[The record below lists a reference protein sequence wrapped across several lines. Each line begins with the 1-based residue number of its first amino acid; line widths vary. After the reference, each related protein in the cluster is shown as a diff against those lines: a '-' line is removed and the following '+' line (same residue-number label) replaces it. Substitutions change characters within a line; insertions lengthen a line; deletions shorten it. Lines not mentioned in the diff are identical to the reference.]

1 MTIAPIVRTV
11 EVRARPERAFE
22 LFTRRFAEWWPK
34 GRTPAASPH
43 VEVVLEPHV
52 GGRWFEIDAA
62 GVQTHWGKVLA
73 WDPPGRLVL
82 AWQLNSRF
90 EYDPALETEVEVT
103 FAPQGEGT
111 RVTLE
116 HRHLERFGADA
127 ERMAGQL
134 GGGWPGFLNDFAQYV
149 SRNPS

>member
-22 LFTRRFAEWWPK
+22 LFTRRFGEWWPK

-52 GGRWFEIDAA
+52 EGRWFEIDAA
-62 GVQTHWGKVLA
+62 GVETHLGKVLA
-73 WDPPGRLVL
+73 WDPPARLVL
-82 AWQLNSRF
+82 AWQLNAQF
-90 EYDPALETEVEVT
+90 KHDPELTTEVEVT
-103 FAPQGEGT
+103 FAPEGDGT

-116 HRHLERFGADA
+116 HRKLERFGAEA
-127 ERMAGQL
+127 ERIAGQL
-134 GGGWPGFLNDFAQYV
+134 GGGWPGFLKQFADYV
-149 SRNPS
+149 SDQTV